1 MKKIGSERIRNIAL
15 VSHGGAGKTSL
26 VEAALF
32 LSGAT
37 TRMGRV
43 EEGTTVTDHDPEEV
57 KRQISI
63 STALA
68 PVEWEECK
76 LNFLD
81 TPGYFDFVGEVA
93 SALRVADAAL
103 VVVEAVSGV
112 EVGTEKV
119 MGYAAGLPKLI
130 FVSKM
135 DRENANFQRVL
146 TQLRQKFGNR
156 VVPAQLPLG
165 TFDSFRGVIDLIAMK
180 AQYTEGGKVREAE
193 IPAELAGEAQAL
205 REMLIE
211 EVAATDDDLTL
222 KFLEGEVLT
231 EQELAEGL
239 AKGTAAG
246 KVIPVFAG
254 AATKSIGV
262 TQLLQAC
269 VRYLPSPAA
278 VAPAVGKSPRGE
290 EVSLSADPAGSLAAL
305 VFKTMADPFVGKLT
319 LLRVYSGTLKSDSHA
334 WNANKGVDERIGQLV
349 FLRGK
354 EQLSTPEVVAGDI
367 GAVAKLGE
375 TQTGHTLCDKD
386 KAVILPGIDFPKP
399 VVTLAVEPKA
409 KGDEDKIS
417 SGLNRLAEEDPTIAV
432 EKNTETGQLLVK
444 GLGELHVEV
453 ITSRLQKK
461 FGVAVDLSTPKVP
474 YKETIRGTAKAEYK
488 HKKQTG
494 GRGQYGHC
502 IIELEPLPQ
511 GGGFEFVDKI
521 FGGAVPKQYIPAV
534 EKGIRETMEEGV
546 IAGYPVVDVRVS
558 LLDGSYHSVDSSEM
572 AFKIASSMAFKKGF
586 QEAKP
591 ILLEPVMR
599 VEVTVPDDYMGDIMG
614 DLNKK
619 RGKILGMEPV
629 DGVQVIK
636 ALVPLAEMFKYAID
650 LRSMTQG
657 RGAFAM
663 EFDHYEEVPAHLAE
677 QIIAAA
683 KKEREKGE

>member
-1 MKKIGSERIRNIAL
+1 VRKYGTDRIRNIAL

-26 VEAALF
+26 AEAALF

-43 EEGTTVTDHDPEEV
+43 EDGTTVTDHDPEEV
-57 KRQISI
+57 RRQISLNT
-63 STALA
+63 SLA
-68 PVEWEECK
+68 PIEWAEHK
-76 LNFLD
+76 LNLLD

-93 SALRVADAAL
+93 AAVRVADGAL

-119 MGYAAGLPKLI
+119 MGYAAHLPKMVFI
-130 FVSKM
+130 SKM
-135 DRENANFQRVL
+135 DRENANFSRVL
-146 TQLRQKFGNR
+146 GQLRQKFGNR
-156 VVPAQLPLG
+156 VVPAQLPMG
-165 TFDSFRGVIDLIAMK
+165 SFDRFRGVVDLVTMK
-180 AQYTEGGKVREAE
+180 AHFLEGGQAKEGD
-193 IPAELAGEAQAL
+193 IPAELAEEARSW
-205 REMLIE
+205 REMLSE

-222 KFLEGEVLT
+222 KFLEGEPLT
-231 EQELAEGL
+231 EDELAAGL

-246 KVIPVFAG
+246 RIIPVFTG
-254 AATKSIGV
+254 AATKSLGV
-262 TQLLQAC
+262 AQLLRAC
-269 VRYLPSPAA
+269 INCLPSPAA
-278 VAPAVGKSPRGE
+278 VAPAVGKSAKGE
-290 EVSLSADPAGSLAAL
+290 ESSLSADPGGPLAAL

-354 EQLSTPEVVAGDI
+354 EQLPTPEVVAGDI
-367 GAVAKLGE
+367 GAVTKLAE
-375 TQTGHTLCDKD
+375 TQTGHTLGAKE
-386 KAVILPGIDFPKP
+386 KAVILPGIDFPRP

-409 KGDEDKIS
+409 KGDEDKMS
-417 SGLNRLAEEDPTIAV
+417 SGLHRLTEEDPTFAV

-444 GLGELHVEV
+444 GLGELHLEV

-461 FGVAVDLSTPKVP
+461 FGVAVDLSTPRVA
-474 YKETIRGTAKAEYK
+474 YKETIRGSAKAEYK

-502 IIELEPLPQ
+502 LLELEPLQ
-511 GGGFEFVDKI
+511 SGGGFEFVDRI

-534 EKGIRETMEEGV
+534 EKGVRETMEEGV
-546 IAGYPVVDVRVS
+546 IAGYPVSDVRVS

-572 AFKIASSMAFKKGF
+572 AFKIAAAMAFKKGF
-586 QEAKP
+586 QEARP

-614 DLNKK
+614 DLNKR
-619 RGKILGMEPV
+619 RGKILGMEPGN
-629 DGVQVIK
+629 GVQTIK
-636 ALVPLAEMFKYAID
+636 ALAPLVEMFKYAID

-657 RGAFAM
+657 RGSFAT

-677 QIIAAA
+677 QVIAAA
-683 KKEREKGE
+683 RKEREKGE